1 MTSSEAAPS
10 CPAPAVTSQRR
21 GGVSTHVLDTSR
33 GRPASGLHV
42 TLECSGIVVYANMT
56 PWYGYRVPGCDLWL
70 GPNPTF
76 LRVTNEDG
84 RCTGLLKGAEPR
96 AGLHRLHFDTA
107 PYWETCGLQS
117 FYPYVEVV
125 FTVSGPG
132 LHLHVPL
139 LLSPY
144 SYCTYRGT

>member
-42 TLECSGIVVYANMT
+42 TLECSGDAGT
-56 PWYGYRVPGCDLWL
+56 SWALL
-70 GPNPTF
+70 GEG
-76 LRVTNEDG
+76 VTNEDG

-96 AGLHRLHFDTA
+96 AGLHRLRFDTA